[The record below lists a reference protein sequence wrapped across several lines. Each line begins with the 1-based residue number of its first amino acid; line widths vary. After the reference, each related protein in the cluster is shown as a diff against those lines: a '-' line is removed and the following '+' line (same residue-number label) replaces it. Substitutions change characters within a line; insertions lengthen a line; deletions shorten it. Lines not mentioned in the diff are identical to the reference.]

1 MKIDLITLH
10 NVKNY
15 GSVLQTYATQTILQ
29 KLNTEVEVIN
39 YFRKDNMKENIIEKR
54 LKNSSFF
61 SKNFLAMHIG
71 KLFLTSS
78 INKQVK
84 VFDYFLDNYINLT
97 KPYYSNEELKED
109 TPKADIYCTGS
120 DQVWNSDWNQGI
132 EKAFYLDFLKKN
144 TPRFA
149 YGASFGK
156 TKIEDGE
163 KEKIIEL
170 LKRYKRISVREK
182 SAVDI
187 LRNMGFDNAIQVLDP
202 TLLLNK
208 QEWLEL
214 KEDIKIKRPYILV
227 YQLNSNNPQF
237 DKYVKKLSKKKK
249 MPVIRISVVNYQILK
264 YGKLAF
270 CPSVNE
276 FLSYFDKAEY
286 IITDSFHATGF
297 SINFNKKFICIF
309 PEKFSTRLQNILDL
323 TGLQERQVKDCE
335 DYSIIDKEIDYKRVN
350 KIIEN
355 ERKKS
360 IDFLRDTIKICK
372 RGIE

>member
-1 MKIDLITLH
+1 M
-10 NVKNY
+10 
-15 GSVLQTYATQTILQ
+15 
-29 KLNTEVEVIN
+29 
-39 YFRKDNMKENIIEKR
+39 IIR
-54 LKNSSFF
+54 
-61 SKNFLAMHIG
+61 
-71 KLFLTSS
+71 
-78 INKQVK
+78 
-84 VFDYFLDNYINLT
+84 
-97 KPYYSNEELKED
+97 
-109 TPKADIYCTGS
+109 
-120 DQVWNSDWNQGI
+120 
-132 EKAFYLDFLKKN
+132 
-144 TPRFA
+144 
-149 YGASFGK
+149 
-156 TKIEDGE
+156 
-163 KEKIIEL
+163 
-170 LKRYKRISVREK
+170 
-182 SAVDI
+182 
-187 LRNMGFDNAIQVLDP
+187 
-202 TLLLNK
+202 
-208 QEWLEL
+208 
-214 KEDIKIKRPYILV
+214 RPYILV